1 MYAIIMVPTILK
13 YFGSSLIKYVQD
25 LYLEYVKDC
34 WNKLDINKQVYC
46 VHKFK
51 DTKHASIFP
60 CFICGFIVNTIKIP
74 ARCFTEVNKLD
85 LKVTWKNKEIR
96 MAKSFL
102 KRQAVCEL
110 YLF

>member
-1 MYAIIMVPTILK
+1 M
-13 YFGSSLIKYVQD
+13 QD
-25 LYLEYVKDC
+25 FYIEYHKDC

-51 DTKHASIFP
+51 NTKRSSVFP
-60 CFICGFIVNTIKIP
+60 SFIYGLIVSTIKIP
-74 ARCFTEVNKLD
+74 ARCVTEVNKLD

-96 MAKSFL
+96 MAKNFL